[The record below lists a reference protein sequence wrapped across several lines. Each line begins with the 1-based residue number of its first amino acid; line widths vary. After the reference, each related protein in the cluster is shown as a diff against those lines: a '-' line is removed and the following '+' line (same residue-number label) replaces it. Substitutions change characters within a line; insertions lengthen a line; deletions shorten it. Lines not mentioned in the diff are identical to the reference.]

1 MHRSAELARLI
12 NGGSLTASQC
22 AERIGAIIDGE
33 LPPEY
38 VGAWLAA
45 MAAKGEEVAEIVGAA
60 EAMRARSLRLTH
72 DCPLLL
78 DVCGTGGDGLETIN
92 LSTMVAFVVAACG
105 VPVAKH
111 GNRASSSRCGSA
123 DVLEAVGV
131 LLDPSP
137 EEARSRLEGGGVAF
151 LFAQQ
156 YHPAMRRVAPL
167 RGTLGVRTIF
177 NLLGPLTN
185 PARATHQVIGVA
197 HPRALERM
205 ALAAAELGVKAGAVV
220 HAACGLDEIAGEG
233 LTTILSFR
241 GKELRQLTIDPAHYG
256 IQATL
261 EDLRGGDVEVNAR
274 ALLAILDGER
284 SPRAEVVALN
294 AAVALEVA
302 GRCPDLET
310 GLAEAREALRNG
322 SARAQLARLQ
332 PPCQEAA

>member
-1 MHRSAELARLI
+1 MHRKAELARLI
-12 NGGSLTASQC
+12 AGDSLTAEVT
-22 AERIGAIIDGE
+22 AERVGKIIDGE

-38 VGAWLAA
+38 AGAWLAA

-60 EAMRARSLRLTH
+60 EAMRARSLRLMH

-78 DVCGTGGDGLETIN
+78 DVCGTGGDGLGTIN
-92 LSTMVAFVVAACG
+92 LSTVVAFVVAACG

-111 GNRASSSRCGSA
+111 GNRAASSQCGSA

-131 LLDPSP
+131 DLDLSP
-137 EEARSRLEGGGVAF
+137 EEARNRLEAGGVAF

-167 RGTLGVRTIF
+167 RGALGVRTIF

-197 HPRALERM
+197 QPRALERM

-220 HAACGLDEIAGEG
+220 HAACGLDEVAGEG
-233 LTTILSFR
+233 LTTILFFR
-241 GKELRQLTIDPAHYG
+241 GRELRQATIDPAHYG
-256 IQATL
+256 IRATL
-261 EDLRGGDVEVNAR
+261 DDLRGGDVEVNAR
-274 ALLAILDGER
+274 ALLAILEGER

-294 AAVALEVA
+294 AAVALEVT
-302 GRCPDLET
+302 GHCPDFET
-310 GLAEAREALRNG
+310 GLAEARGALRNG
-322 SARAQLARLQ
+322 QARAQLARLQ
-332 PPCQEAA
+332 

>member
-1 MHRSAELARLI
+1 MHRKTELARLI
-12 NGGSLTASQC
+12 AGDALTAEVT
-22 AERIGAIIDGE
+22 AERVGKIIDGE

-38 VGAWLAA
+38 AGAWLAA

-60 EAMRARSLRLTH
+60 EAMRARSLRLMH

-78 DVCGTGGDGLETIN
+78 DVCGTGGDGLGTIN

-111 GNRASSSRCGSA
+111 GNRAASSQCGSA

-131 LLDPSP
+131 DLELSP
-137 EEARSRLEGGGVAF
+137 EEARSRLEAGGVAF

-167 RGTLGVRTIF
+167 RGALGVRTIF

-197 HPRALERM
+197 QPRALERM

-220 HAACGLDEIAGEG
+220 HAACGLDEVAGEG
-233 LTTILSFR
+233 LTTILFFR
-241 GKELRQLTIDPAHYG
+241 GRELRQATIDPAHYG
-256 IQATL
+256 IRATL
-261 EDLRGGDVEVNAR
+261 DDLRGGDVEVNAR
-274 ALLAILDGER
+274 ALLAILEGER

-294 AAVALEVA
+294 AALALEVT

-332 PPCQEAA
+332 